1 MGKIIKFKINASERE
16 GIKGKP
22 PEVTEKKFKLGGV
35 VRHFRERIPGMSQ
48 SELAKIIGVDGS
60 IISQIE
66 NLKVGLTEETL
77 EEICDAL
84 DITPLD
90 FMMKA
95 WEVTDYG
102 KRKHILKEKD
112 KPSLLKSIKKFLKRL
127 MILNTGSS
135 FKEIQR

>member
-1 MGKIIKFKINASERE
+1 
-16 GIKGKP
+16 
-22 PEVTEKKFKLGGV
+22 VTERKFKLGGV

-60 IISQIE
+60 LINQIE

-84 DITPLD
+84 DITPID